1 MEEAIVALLL
11 LLLIE
16 DWWVSRSE
24 CERVLKEEGRER
36 GEGVSECERELWV
49 WGIIMGEYV

>member
-1 MEEAIVALLL
+1 M
-11 LLLIE
+11 
-16 DWWVSRSE
+16 SRSE

-36 GEGVSECERELWV
+36 GEGVSECERGLWV